1 MMIIHFFANFFKSAK
16 LNYAKKQQLL
26 PRVPEKKAFSPPVAA
41 SLSCLYAVHEVAG
54 YSARSA
60 DYYYY
65 SQRQA
70 PYTVYPTHNHP
81 PTNTRLFPE

>member
-1 MMIIHFFANFFKSAK
+1 MMIINYFAILFKSAK
-16 LNYAKKQQLL
+16 LREKKTTSAKGS
-26 PRVPEKKAFSPPVAA
+26 RKKAFSPPVAA

-65 SQRQA
+65 S
-70 PYTVYPTHNHP
+70 
-81 PTNTRLFPE
+81 